1 MRSKLKALRRR
12 KSQAV
17 DIRDENEQRHESLIA
32 RTGQSEVIG
41 LLGGIGHVA
50 ASISQC
56 DNLRSRSLCLQQI
69 RTEVRVIERMTY
81 GP

>member
-1 MRSKLKALRRR
+1 MKTSSDTRVWLPS
-12 KSQAV
+12 
-17 DIRDENEQRHESLIA
+17 
-32 RTGQSEVIG
+32 TGQSEVIG

-56 DNLRSRSLCLQQI
+56 DNLRSGSLRLQQI